1 MNQRDRI
8 DLLDRPSLLISCYH
22 WLSKVGSLFGTSLL
36 WLLCCLPLVTF
47 FPACIALYDSVAH
60 CVYGPESRPFRR
72 FFRTLKAELFR
83 GIGLTLAWFMLGA
96 VLFFGFH
103 VLATMGQQSRMAAIY
118 SMVYLGTMLVPLGV
132 LVWLIPIESRFVHT
146 FGSLHKTALTFAFI
160 NLPKTALLIVI
171 LIVTMAVLM
180 YVPFLMVLLPSVMVT
195 LQCTLIERVF
205 KRYEAGEF

>member
-22 WLSKVGSLFGTSLL
+22 WLSKLGSLFGTSML

-47 FPACIALYDSVAH
+47 IPSCIALYDSVAH

-72 FFRTLKAELFR
+72 FFRTLKAELWR
-83 GIGLTLAWFMLGA
+83 GIGLSLVWMIAGMM
-96 VLFFGFH
+96 LFFGFH
-103 VLATMGQQSRMAAIY
+103 VLTVMGKESQVASIY
-118 SMVYLGTMLVPLGV
+118 SMVYLGTLLVPLGI

-146 FGSLHKTALTFAFI
+146 FGSLDKTALTFAFI

-171 LIVTMAVLM
+171 LIVTAVVLVF
-180 YVPFLMVLLPSVMVT
+180 VPFLAVLLPSVMVT

-205 KRYEAGEF
+205 KRYERGEF